1 MGGGETNFLVGF
13 CFLGLSEVGV
23 LSSLS
28 SLASSLSSCLI
39 SFSSFLI
46 CRFICAVSLFICA
59 VSFSICLISCWIV
72 CFFLGVLGVVI
83 GGAFCLVNHV
93 DAGEVADGV

>member
-1 MGGGETNFLVGF
+1 M
-13 CFLGLSEVGV
+13 

-28 SLASSLSSCLI
+28 SLAISLSSCLI

-46 CRFICAVSLFICA
+46 SRFICV

>member
-28 SLASSLSSCLI
+28 SLAISLSSCLI

-46 CRFICAVSLFICA
+46 SRFICA
-59 VSFSICLISCWIV
+59 VSFSICLISCSIV
-72 CFFLGVLGVVI
+72 CFFFGVFGVVI

>member
-28 SLASSLSSCLI
+28 SLAISLSSCLI

-46 CRFICAVSLFICA
+46 SRFICV

>member
-1 MGGGETNFLVGF
+1 LNSGYSVGGGETNFLVGF

-28 SLASSLSSCLI
+28 SLAISLSSCLI

-46 CRFICAVSLFICA
+46 SRFICV

>member
-1 MGGGETNFLVGF
+1 MNSGYSVGGGETNFLVGF

-28 SLASSLSSCLI
+28 SLAISLSSCLI

-46 CRFICAVSLFICA
+46 SRFICV